1 MSIYKICAGVL
12 ATIALITGIVLAI
25 PQSRAIIYNTVAPH
39 SSVYEQQQNQN
50 QELQNQNTI
59 VSNEII
65 NLQNQ
70 KAALEDTIE
79 TMGNDSITDKQL
91 IEDYINE
98 VDELNRQIQM
108 LQGIQANVN
117 NGSIYYMGSYN
128 AVMYWVFDDND
139 NAIYQNQNSGTHY
152 YENYLAG
159 ETVISEI
166 DRYLSESDLMNKSLT
181 LNADTILYG
190 YNVYQIVI
198 GPYGIMW
205 DQYSGEYRFAADTI
219 MDLNFTFN
227 NENISVD
234 DLRNSIENYNQYI
247 VVIDYSY
254 SLNADGLISDI
265 TCNFKVTSN

>member
-25 PQSRAIIYNTVAPH
+25 PQSRAVIYNAVAPH
-39 SSVYEQQQNQN
+39 SHVYEQQQIENEELENQN
-50 QELQNQNTI
+50 SI
-59 VSNEII
+59 VSNEIV

-70 KAALEDTIE
+70 KNALENAIE
-79 TMGNDSITDKQL
+79 IMENDSTIDKQL

-108 LQGIQANVN
+108 LQGIQANVS

-128 AVMYWVFDDND
+128 GVMYWVFDDND

-152 YENYLAG
+152 YENYLVG

-166 DRYLSESDLMNKSLT
+166 DRYLSEVDLMNKSLT

-205 DQYSGEYRFAADTI
+205 DQYSGEYRFATDAV
-219 MDLNFTFN
+219 MNLEFTYN
-227 NENISVD
+227 TGNISVD
-234 DLRNSIENYNQYI
+234 DLRSLIENYNQYI
-247 VVIDYSY
+247 LKIDYSFN
-254 SLNADGLISDI
+254 LNADGLISDI